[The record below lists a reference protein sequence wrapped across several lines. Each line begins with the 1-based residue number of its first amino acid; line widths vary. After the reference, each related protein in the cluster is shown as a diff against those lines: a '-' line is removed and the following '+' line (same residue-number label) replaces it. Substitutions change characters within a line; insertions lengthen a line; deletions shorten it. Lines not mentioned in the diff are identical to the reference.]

1 MKTSSY
7 WKPSNIEE
15 MWSYW
20 LAPLRYGEP
29 CMIVTY
35 PSSDI
40 IRRFEQ
46 LLENI
51 RFIQKAVGSTKLS
64 LRIVDYRIERW
75 STAGEMIRS
84 ILDTKTDDNLI
95 CLLGF
100 ESILADRRSDLIIA
114 LQDIYRNQ
122 RTKLLLVCEANYYDP
137 QFENFLLSIPSFEPS
152 VVIHGFYDEKLAVE
166 FAIYLSIKWKM
177 NLKPE
182 LIAEIVHAVGPSL
195 RLIKSVMWKLRDQKD
210 PDYKVVLESH
220 EVIWQLRAIWHKL
233 NINERKIMTDRIYG
247 TRIGEESVMVDKYI
261 NDMGYTKVP
270 LLAEYIKKYVG
281 NPLEVKAS
289 EEMILI
295 GGANYSDK
303 FTGKQKQI
311 LKLVL
316 ASPGTF
322 VKREDL
328 IDALWGDST
337 LGSDWALDSQVNR
350 LRQRLTDLGISSKH
364 LITKRGQG
372 LIWQSQ

>member
-1 MKTSSY
+1 
-7 WKPSNIEE
+7 
-15 MWSYW
+15 
-20 LAPLRYGEP
+20 
-29 CMIVTY
+29 MIVTY
-35 PSSDI
+35 PGSDI
-40 IRRFEQ
+40 IRRMEQ
-46 LLENI
+46 LFENI
-51 RFIQKAVGSTKLS
+51 KFLRKAFVSDKLSTKM
-64 LRIVDYRIERW
+64 VDYRVERW
-75 STAGEMIRS
+75 SSAGEMLQS
-84 ILDTKTDDNLI
+84 IFVTKTEDKLI
-95 CLLGF
+95 CLFGF
-100 ESILADRRSDLIIA
+100 EALLTDRRSDLVIA

-137 QFENFLLSIPSFEPS
+137 QFEDFLLSIPSFEPS
-152 VVIHGFYDEKLAVE
+152 VVIHGFYDETLAVE
-166 FAIYLSIKWKM
+166 FAIYLSQKWGM
-177 NLKPE
+177 NLSRE
-182 LIAEIVHAVGPSL
+182 LIVEIVKVVGPSL
-195 RLIKSVMWKLRDQKD
+195 RLIKSVMWKLRDQKVA
-210 PDYKVVLESH
+210 DYKVVLESH

-247 TRIGEESVMVDKYI
+247 NRIGEESVMVDKYI
-261 NDMGYTKVP
+261 DDMGYTKIP

-281 NPLEVKAS
+281 NPLEVKAN

-295 GGANYSDK
+295 GGSNYSDK

-316 ASPGTF
+316 ASPGKF
-322 VKREDL
+322 VKREDI

-350 LRQRLTDLGISSKH
+350 LRQRLNGLGINSKH